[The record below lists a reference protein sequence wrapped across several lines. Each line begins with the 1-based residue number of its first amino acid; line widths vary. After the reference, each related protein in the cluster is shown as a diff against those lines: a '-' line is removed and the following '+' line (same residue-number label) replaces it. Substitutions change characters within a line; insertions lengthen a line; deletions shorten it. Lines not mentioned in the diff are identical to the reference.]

1 MEQRETSVV
10 QQRRLRVE
18 LRRIREEF
26 GRTQRSVAEALGWS
40 TSKVIRIET
49 GAVNV
54 STSDVMALL
63 HYYGINNP
71 DVVEDLLAVTRARV
85 SGWWDEYRSY
95 FSQQFLNVLGYEDS
109 ATRIRQYMGLIVPA
123 LLQTEGYARAL
134 IADYDQDEEWVDRGT
149 RIRMRRQELLDRPNC
164 PELLFV
170 LDEAVIRRWV
180 GGPEVMLRQL
190 VRLKDLARHPQV
202 SLQVVPFTKG
212 MYAGMRGASFTIFEL
227 PADDDVITL
236 VERPHRDVI
245 VDDLEAS
252 NNYIRKFSKLQTIA
266 CSQGDVDEII
276 DSVINKMRLGTTV
289 LT

>member
-1 MEQRETSVV
+1 MERRETSVV
-10 QQRRLRVE
+10 KQRRLRVE
-18 LRRIREEF
+18 LRRIREES

-71 DVVEDLLAVTRARV
+71 DVVEDLLAITRARTA
-85 SGWWDEYRSY
+85 GWWDKYRSF

-109 ATRIRQYMGLIVPA
+109 ATHIRQYMGLVVPG
-123 LLQTEGYARAL
+123 LLQTEEYARAL
-134 IADYDQDEEWVDRGT
+134 VADYQQDKEWIDRGA

-164 PELLFV
+164 PELQFV

-190 VRLKDLARHPQV
+190 VRLKDLARHPRV
-202 SLQVVPFTKG
+202 NLQIVPFTKG
-212 MYAGMRGASFTIFEL
+212 MYAGMQGASFTIYEL
-227 PADDDVITL
+227 PSDDDVVTV

-245 VDDLEAS
+245 VDDSEAS
-252 NNYIRKFSKLQTIA
+252 GNYIRKFRKLQKIA
-266 CSQGDVDEII
+266 SPEGEVDKII
-276 DSVINKMRLGTTV
+276 DSVIAKMRLGV
-289 LT
+289 RC